1 MTIKI
6 KIMSKKIF
14 DSIVE
19 ELLSGVDLDGMSEKD
34 KDKLSKRI
42 MDNLYYRIILKSIES
57 VDENKQDDLINELQ
71 FVRDDV
77 DAVIETLQKYIS
89 NVEDIIA
96 QVMGEYKEELMKS
109 DSL

>member
-1 MTIKI
+1 
-6 KIMSKKIF
+6 MSKKIF

-57 VDENKQDDLINELQ
+57 VDENKKDDLINELQ

>member
-57 VDENKQDDLINELQ
+57 VDENKKDDLINELQ